1 MSQREYYID
10 SINNFI
16 VADEE
21 NVLGQLLIHDEFETS
36 DLQKLAWKAEI
47 QIVSWRNSVEMLFLS
62 IQYLEWDIELIQY
75 VLSKESFSFL
85 SSRWE
90 ITNTKKLR

>member
-1 MSQREYYID
+1 MSRREYYID

-36 DLQKLAWKAEI
+36 E
-47 QIVSWRNSVEMLFLS
+47 
-62 IQYLEWDIELIQY
+62 
-75 VLSKESFSFL
+75 
-85 SSRWE
+85 
-90 ITNTKKLR
+90 